1 MEQKATSLV
10 FAVTCTKCHVTLLT
24 TPRIT
29 DPEVQGMEKH
39 LRLRHPDVRLSGVPA
54 LGEVLD
60 HYRVTP
66 SQQ

>member
-1 MEQKATSLV
+1 MEPNNTSPV
-10 FAVTCTKCHVTLLT
+10 FAVSCAKCRVILLT

-29 DPEVQGMEKH
+29 DPELQGMEKH
-39 LRLRHPDVRLSGVPA
+39 LRQRHPDVRLSGVPA

>member
-1 MEQKATSLV
+1 MEQKATSPV
-10 FAVTCTKCHVTLLT
+10 FAVTCAKCRVTLLT

-29 DPEVQGMEKH
+29 DPELQGMEKH
-39 LRLRHPDVRLSGVPA
+39 LRLRHPDVRLSGAAA

-66 SQQ
+66 TRQ

>member
-1 MEQKATSLV
+1 MEPNNTSPV
-10 FAVTCTKCHVTLLT
+10 FAVSCAKCRVILLT

-39 LRLRHPDVRLSGVPA
+39 LRLRHPDVRLSGEVA

>member
-1 MEQKATSLV
+1 MAGD
-10 FAVTCTKCHVTLLT
+10 
-24 TPRIT
+24 
-29 DPEVQGMEKH
+29 DPEL
-39 LRLRHPDVRLSGVPA
+39 LREALDDRLHEPYRAPLVPA

>member
-1 MEQKATSLV
+1 MEPNNTSPV
-10 FAVTCTKCHVTLLT
+10 FAVTCAKCHVTLLT

-29 DPEVQGMEKH
+29 DPELQGMEKH
-39 LRLRHPDVRLSGVPA
+39 LRQRHPDVRLSGVPA

>member
-1 MEQKATSLV
+1 MERKATSPV
-10 FAVTCTKCHVTLLT
+10 FAVTCAKCHVTLLT

-29 DPEVQGMEKH
+29 DPELQGMEKH
-39 LRLRHPDVRLSGVPA
+39 LRLRHPDVRLSRVPA
-54 LGEVLD
+54 LGEILD

>member
-10 FAVTCTKCHVTLLT
+10 FAVTCAKCHVTLLT

-39 LRLRHPDVRLSGVPA
+39 LRLRHPDVRLRGEVA